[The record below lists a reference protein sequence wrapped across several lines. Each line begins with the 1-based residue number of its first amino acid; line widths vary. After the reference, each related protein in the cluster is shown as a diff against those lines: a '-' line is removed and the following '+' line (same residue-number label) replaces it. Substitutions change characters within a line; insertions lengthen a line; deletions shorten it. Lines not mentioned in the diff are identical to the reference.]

1 MFTGVHQSVTCRDT
15 SYADA
20 SEWPRTVANETQTET
35 RSRAFPAV
43 LTGAFLGANVSVEA
57 IS

>member
-1 MFTGVHQSVTCRDT
+1 VTCRDT

-35 RSRAFPAV
+35 RSRAFPTV